1 MAGLWLLMSSQLLLF
16 LVEGQN
22 FVLPLPVVQRVVGAV
37 AIAEL
42 PHAPRGVSGIINVH
56 GNVMPVLD
64 VRCVLG
70 FPCGKWNPRPL
81 YFVLLRGLFICAR
94 GRSGA
99 GHCERFLQTNRR

>member
-64 VRCVLG
+64 VRMCLG
-70 FPCGKWNPRPL
+70 VPVREVEPETT
-81 YFVLLRGLFICAR
+81 LFCATSR
-94 GRSGA
+94 AVHLCSRSIRCWA
-99 GHCERFLQTNRR
+99 L